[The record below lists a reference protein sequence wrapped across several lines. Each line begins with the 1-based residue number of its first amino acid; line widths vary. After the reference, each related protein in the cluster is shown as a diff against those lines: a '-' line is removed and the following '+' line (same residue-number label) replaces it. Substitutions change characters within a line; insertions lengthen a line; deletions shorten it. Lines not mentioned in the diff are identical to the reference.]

1 MMLTRFLNRSA
12 TAIALAGVLIFG
24 ASVSAMAQSENTE
37 LLDTHRDWGA
47 YTSTQNGARICFIL
61 SRPQQRL
68 PTELRRGDGYI
79 FVTFRPADNVRNEIA
94 IVMGFPTQ
102 EDQEATATVDGTR
115 FPMVTSGQN
124 VWIKDPADEGRLIDA
139 FLAGSELRLQVT
151 SARGNETT
159 DVYSLLGFT
168 AALRQAREACS

>member
-1 MMLTRFLNRSA
+1 MMLKRFLTRSA
-12 TAIALAGVLIFG
+12 AAIALAGTLGFAALGG
-24 ASVSAMAQSENTE
+24 AAAQSDETT
-37 LLDTHRDWGA
+37 LLDTHRDWSA

-68 PTELRRGDGYI
+68 PAELRRGDGFI
-79 FVTFRPADNVRNEIA
+79 FVTFRPADNVRNEVS
-94 IVMGFPTQ
+94 IVVGFPTQ
-102 EDQEATATVDGTR
+102 EGQEAIANVDGTR
-115 FPMVTSGQN
+115 FPMVTSDQN

-139 FLAGSELRLQVT
+139 FLAGSELRLRVT

>member
-1 MMLTRFLNRSA
+1 MMLTRFLTRSA
-12 TAIALAGVLIFG
+12 AAIALAGVLGFG
-24 ASVSAMAQSENTE
+24 APGGAAAQSGETT

-68 PTELRRGDGYI
+68 PAELRRGDGFI
-79 FVTFRPADNVRNEIA
+79 FVTFRPAENVRNEIS
-94 IVMGFPTQ
+94 IVMGFPTK
-102 EDQEATATVDGTR
+102 EGQEAIATVDGTR
-115 FPMVTSGQN
+115 FSMVTSDQN